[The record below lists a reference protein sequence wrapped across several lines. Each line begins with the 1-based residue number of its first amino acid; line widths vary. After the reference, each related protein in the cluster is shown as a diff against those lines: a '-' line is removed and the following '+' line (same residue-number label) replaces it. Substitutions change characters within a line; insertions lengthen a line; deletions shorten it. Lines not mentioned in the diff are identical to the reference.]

1 MSGFVLTIDP
11 RLRVLFCS
19 CKNLMVHHGFSVSLE
34 GEFFVAIDIF
44 MHVEKKSFGVL
55 TISKNG
61 SII

>member
-1 MSGFVLTIDP
+1 
-11 RLRVLFCS
+11 
-19 CKNLMVHHGFSVSLE
+19 MVHHGFSVSLE